1 MALLVHGTTALAP
14 LSHGRAALVGVS
26 PDEASTLSRGNQS
39 RPRWHGHAVADA
51 WVLAGRHV
59 ALDVGGITVDCVE
72 GVVVET
78 EILALHEPVESPWRG
93 RWKVLVI
100 RHVAIEAAEAVIL
113 RRLRSMIVTLTHRD
127 LSLVVVLRV
136 VGELSL
142 MVASAVALAMA
153 LAVMIDLV
161 LVVWPGLIIDPSL
174 VVGQAGRLMG
184 FAEIKR
190 QLAIWVAVVCRR
202 LKLTAV
208 LLDRGLRVG
217 KLCAL

>member
-1 MALLVHGTTALAP
+1 MALLVHGTITLAP

-26 PDEASTLSRGNQS
+26 PDEASTPSRGNQS

-78 EILALHEPVESPWRG
+78 EILALHESVESPWRG
-93 RWKVLVI
+93 RWKVLVVC
-100 RHVAIEAAEAVIL
+100 HVAIEAAEAVIL

-127 LSLVVVLRV
+127 PSLIVVLRV
-136 VGELSL
+136 VGELTL
-142 MVASAVALAMA
+142 MVASAMA
-153 LAVMIDLV
+153 LAVVVDLG

-174 VVGQAGRLMG
+174 VVGQAGRLVG
-184 FAEIKR
+184 LAEIKR
-190 QLAIWVAVVCRR
+190 RLAIRLAVVCRR
-202 LKLTAV
+202 LKLTAL
-208 LLDRGLRVG
+208 LLDRGLVVG